1 MLRRRLKRTASDP
14 NAYAELLNN
23 PASFAKREKQ
33 TVQRKRQKEI
43 IAWGIVVRRLHSQFK
58 PGQSGYPR
66 GRPPGSRNLRNAV
79 EKIFTDKITIRE
91 GSKVRK
97 VTRLEAVL
105 LTNLNQAL
113 KGDQKAIRAV
123 HGTSTALGLMDERPQ
138 KLEVGDLSSFTFD
151 ELAEFKRL
159 LKKASAKMVPK

>member
-23 PASFAKREKQ
+23 PASFAKGEKKNGPTQ
-33 TVQRKRQKEI
+33 ALKRNNSV
-43 IAWGIVVRRLHSQFK
+43 GYCCPPTHSQFK

-66 GRPPGSRNLRNAV
+66 GRPPGTRNLRNAV
-79 EKIFTDKITIRE
+79 EKIFTDKITVRE

-123 HGTSTALGLMDERPQ
+123 HATSTALGLMDERPQ

-151 ELAEFKRL
+151 ELVEFKQL
-159 LKKASAKMVPK
+159 LKKASAKVVSK